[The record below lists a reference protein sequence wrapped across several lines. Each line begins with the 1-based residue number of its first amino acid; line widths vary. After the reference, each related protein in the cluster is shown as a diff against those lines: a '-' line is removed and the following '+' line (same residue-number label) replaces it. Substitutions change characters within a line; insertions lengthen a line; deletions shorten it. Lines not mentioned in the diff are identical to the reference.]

1 MAFYLTN
8 NDAGGISHLLFT
20 TYFAVHVILLSEYF
34 DRNIWELKNS
44 ICSLVLRNVQ
54 TFSMQLYIEESQY
67 LDILGGLN
75 R

>member
-8 NDAGGISHLLFT
+8 SDAGGISHLLFT

-34 DRNIWELKNS
+34 DQNIWELKNS